1 MIVTLLGLDNFIM
14 YILTIN
20 HTIVKRSSEIIR
32 YIFILVDCMDLL
44 SGTSEQ
50 RFLKFKL
57 SCGASGAEMEQRD
70 NEIWTF
76 RVSGFNILQ

>member
-57 SCGASGAEMEQRD
+57 SWSVRR
-70 NEIWTF
+70 
-76 RVSGFNILQ
+76 RVRTERQQNLDFQSFWF